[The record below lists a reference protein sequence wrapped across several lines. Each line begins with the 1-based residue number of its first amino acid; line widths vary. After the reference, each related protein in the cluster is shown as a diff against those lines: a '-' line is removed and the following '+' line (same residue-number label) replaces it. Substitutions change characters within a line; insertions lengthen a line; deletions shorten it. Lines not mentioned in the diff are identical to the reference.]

1 MSSMNDNLL
10 NERETAAAL
19 NVSVSLLRR
28 WRFRRDGGPDFFR
41 IGERG
46 AVRYAQSD
54 LERFLESRREVG
66 RTPSR
71 REHVA

>member
-1 MSSMNDNLL
+1 MNHNLL

-19 NVSVSLLRR
+19 KVSKSLLSR
-28 WRFRRDGGPDFFR
+28 WRFRRDGGPDFYR

-46 AVRYAQSD
+46 AVRYAQSE

-66 RTPSR
+66 RTPAGR
-71 REHVA
+71 QHAA